1 VRRVVAPNP
10 GPYTGPGTN
19 TWILGDEPVLAVI
32 DPGKCFG
39 RGCEYCIAVC
49 PVPDCITLT
58 TDPQAP
64 TLSVCTVNFD
74 TCIGCMACEKWCPD
88 DYDAIRM
95 VPFATVMKDRDSY
108 ETATFSAISAQVTT
122 GGLRCGMVSRIGI
135 KRGRP
140 VIEPVLPRDAD
151 VKALACSA

>member
-1 VRRVVAPNP
+1 MRL
-10 GPYTGPGTN
+10 GYTGAGGPRTDARAARGK
-19 TWILGDEPVLAVI
+19 LPKDYDKRLPVPRAPSSARKREPKLLAVI
-32 DPGKCFG
+32 DPGRCFG

-64 TLSVCTVNFD
+64 ELAVCTVNFD

-95 VPFATVMKDRDSY
+95 LPFTTVSANRPLY
-108 ETATFSAISAQVTT
+108 ETETF
-122 GGLRCGMVSRIGI
+122 
-135 KRGRP
+135 
-140 VIEPVLPRDAD
+140 D
-151 VKALACSA
+151 VEFAPKK